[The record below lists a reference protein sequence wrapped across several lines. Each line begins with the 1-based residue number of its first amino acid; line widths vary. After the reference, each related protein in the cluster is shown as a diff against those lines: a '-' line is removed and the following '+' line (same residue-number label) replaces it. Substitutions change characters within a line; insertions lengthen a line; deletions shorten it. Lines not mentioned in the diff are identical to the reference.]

1 MKRKIASGEIVS
13 LLKREMES
21 FTSELEL
28 AETGEIVSVGDG
40 IAQVYGI
47 SEVMSGELVTVEMAS
62 GEEVTGIALNLGTDT
77 TGVVLLDH
85 AQHVK
90 AGQTVRRTRRVASVP
105 VGEQLLGRVV
115 DPLGRPIDSA
125 GPVRIGTTMPI
136 ERKAPGIV
144 ERRDVD
150 EPLFTGIKAI
160 DALVPIGR
168 GQRELIIGDRRTGKT
183 ALAVDAIINQVINC
197 GDKPMYCFYVAIGQK
212 RSSVARL
219 VEKLREHGAM
229 ERTTVVCATASDP
242 APLQYIAPY
251 AACSMAEYFRDS
263 GRHALIIYD
272 DLTKQAQAYRQL
284 SLLLRRPPGREAYPG
299 DIFYVHSRLLERA
312 AKLSDA
318 LGGGSLTALPIIETQ
333 AGDISAYIPT
343 NVVSITDGQIY
354 LESNLFNSGLRPAIN
369 AGLSVSRVGGSA
381 QNKAM
386 KQVAGTMR
394 LDLAQYREL
403 ASFSQFSSD
412 LDAATKSQLS
422 RGERLTEILKQRQY
436 HPQDIMHQVMVM
448 FAGTKGY
455 LDRYPVNKVAAY
467 ERHLHL
473 FLESKYRSFM
483 QHLRSAGSFTE
494 EVTDEANKV
503 LDDFSEMFDPNMSVE
518 QFDEGL
524 SLGMAMAISQARNFS
539 RREILQMI
547 ERATAQELKSPSLD
561 SELNTIY
568 KDQEEHGD
576 SPDNRFRQVVD
587 SCTVLDISETVS
599 LEELFKQAA
608 AALGG
613 ELGVDPAMVFERLT
627 DREKSSSTALTPL
640 FAVPHIMIDGERK
653 FALKMVRSIPG
664 VHFSSTAPEVHAIFF
679 LVGTIDERTTHLQA
693 LAGIAQVVNTPD
705 FAARWMEAKN
715 EHALRSLFSG
725 EKAEEGGAD

>member
-1 MKRKIASGEIVS
+1 MEQKSTAGEIVS
-13 LLKREMES
+13 LLRR
-21 FTSELEL
+21 ELETFSSVPQL
-28 AETGEIVSVGDG
+28 SEIGEIIQVGDG
-40 IAQVYGI
+40 IAQVFGI
-47 SEVMSGELVTVEMAS
+47 SEVMSGELVAIEVP
-62 GEEVTGIALNLGTDT
+62 GHEEVTGIALNLGMDA
-77 TGVVLLDH
+77 TGVVLLDD

-90 AGQTVRRTRRVASVP
+90 EGQTVRRTRQVASVP
-105 VGEQLLGRVV
+105 VGEALLGRVV
-115 DPLGRPIDSA
+115 DPLGRPIDGD
-125 GPVRIGTTMPI
+125 GPVTATTVMPI

-144 ERRDVD
+144 DRKNVE

-183 ALAVDAIINQVINC
+183 ALAIDAIINQVVNC
-197 GDKPMYCFYVAIGQK
+197 GDQPMYCFYVAIGQK
-212 RSSVARL
+212 RSSVVQL
-219 VEKLREHGAM
+219 VEKLRKHGAM
-229 ERTTVVCATASDP
+229 ANTTVVCATASDP

-251 AACSMAEYFRDS
+251 AACTMAEYFRDS

-272 DLTKQAQAYRQL
+272 DLTKQAQSYRQL

-386 KQVAGTMR
+386 KQIAGTMR

-412 LDAATKSQLS
+412 LDAATKAQLS

-436 HPQDIMHQVMVM
+436 QPQDIMHQVMIM
-448 FAGTKGY
+448 FAGTHGY
-455 LDRYPVNKVAAY
+455 LDRYPVGKVAAY

-473 FLESKYRSFM
+473 FLDAKYREFM
-483 QHLRSAGSFTE
+483 EQLRLAGSFTP
-494 EVTDEANKV
+494 EVTEAAKKV
-503 LDDFSEMFDPNMSVE
+503 LDDFSEMFDPEMSLE
-518 QFDEGL
+518 QIDEGL
-524 SLGMAMAISQARNFS
+524 TLGMAMAISQAQNFS

-547 ERATAQELKSPSLD
+547 ERATAQELKTPSLD
-561 SELNTIY
+561 KELDTIY
-568 KDQEEHGD
+568 KDQEQSKGT
-576 SPDNRFRQVVD
+576 PDNRFSQVVD
-587 SCTVLDISETVS
+587 SCTVLDFNESLS
-599 LEELFKQAA
+599 LEQLFKSAA
-608 AALGG
+608 S
-613 ELGVDPAMVFERLT
+613 ELGEELQVDPQMVFERLV
-627 DREKSSSTALTPL
+627 DREKSSSTALTPQ
-640 FAVPHIMIDGERK
+640 FAVPHIMIEGEQK
-653 FALKMVRSIPG
+653 FALKIVRSVPG
-664 VHFSSTAPEVHAIFF
+664 VHFSSSAPQVHAVFF

-705 FAARWMEAKN
+705 FMQRWMQCEGP
-715 EHALRSLFSG
+715 EGLRSLFSG
-725 EKAEEGGAD
+725 KNDK

>member
-1 MKRKIASGEIVS
+1 MEQKTTAGEIVS
-13 LLKREMES
+13 LLRRELES
-21 FTSELEL
+21 FSSVPQLSEI
-28 AETGEIVSVGDG
+28 GEIIQVGDG
-40 IAQVYGI
+40 IAQVFGI
-47 SEVMSGELVTVEMAS
+47 SDVMSGELVAIEVP
-62 GEEVTGIALNLGTDT
+62 GNEEVTGIALNLGSDA
-77 TGVVLLDH
+77 TGVVLLDD

-90 AGQTVRRTRRVASVP
+90 EGQTVRRTRRVASVP
-105 VGEQLLGRVV
+105 VGEALLGRVV
-115 DPLGRPIDSA
+115 DPLGRPIDGE
-125 GPVRIGTTMPI
+125 GPVTTDTTMPI

-144 ERRDVD
+144 DRKNVE

-183 ALAVDAIINQVINC
+183 ALAVDAIINQVVNC
-197 GDKPMYCFYVAIGQK
+197 GDQPMYCFYVAIGQK
-212 RSSVARL
+212 RSSVVQL
-219 VEKLREHGAM
+219 VEKLRKHGAM
-229 ERTTVVCATASDP
+229 ANTTVVCATASDP

-251 AACSMAEYFRDS
+251 AACTMAEYFRDS

-272 DLTKQAQAYRQL
+272 DLTKQAQSYRQL

-386 KQVAGTMR
+386 KQIAGTMR

-412 LDAATKSQLS
+412 LDAATKAQLS

-436 HPQDIMHQVMVM
+436 QPQDIMHQVMIM
-448 FAGTKGY
+448 FAGTHGY
-455 LDRYPVNKVAAY
+455 LDRYPVGKVAAY

-473 FLESKYRSFM
+473 FLDSKYREFM
-483 QHLRSAGSFTE
+483 EQLRLAGSFTP
-494 EVTDEANKV
+494 EVTDAAKEV
-503 LDDFSEMFDPNMSVE
+503 LDDFSEMFDPEMSLE
-518 QFDEGL
+518 QIDEGL
-524 SLGMAMAISQARNFS
+524 TLGMAMAISQAQNFS

-547 ERATAQELKSPSLD
+547 ERATAQELKTPSLD
-561 SELNTIY
+561 KELDTIY
-568 KDQEEHGD
+568 KDQEQSKGT
-576 SPDNRFRQVVD
+576 PDNRFSQVVD
-587 SCTVLDISETVS
+587 SCTVLDINESVS
-599 LEELFKQAA
+599 LGQLFQRAAAELGEELQ
-608 AALGG
+608 
-613 ELGVDPAMVFERLT
+613 VDPEMVYERLV

-640 FAVPHIMIDGERK
+640 FAVPHIMIEGERK
-653 FALKMVRSIPG
+653 FALKIVRSVPG
-664 VHFSSTAPEVHAIFF
+664 VHFSSSAPEVHAVFF
-679 LVGTIDERTTHLQA
+679 LVGTIDERTTHLQT
-693 LAGIAQVVNTPD
+693 LAGIAQVVNTPE
-705 FAARWMEAKN
+705 FMQRWVLCEGP
-715 EHALRSLFSG
+715 EELRSLFSG
-725 EKAEEGGAD
+725 KRDK